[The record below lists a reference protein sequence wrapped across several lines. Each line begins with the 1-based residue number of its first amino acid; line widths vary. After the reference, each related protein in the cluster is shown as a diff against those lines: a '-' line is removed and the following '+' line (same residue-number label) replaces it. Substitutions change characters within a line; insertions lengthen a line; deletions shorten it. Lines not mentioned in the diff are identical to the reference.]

1 MSCWTV
7 LGITPTRNIDKIK
20 EAYVELS
27 NSIAKNNKDAEE
39 LELAYNKAISLAT
52 ASIGDLNMP
61 LLHNSNFDILSALI
75 NSSIDNTT
83 IDSIDKFIDKVNE
96 IYNDPNLRFSK
107 DSWINLL
114 TLPILNNPS
123 ISENLEVELIEYIYI
138 HKYLP
143 LNIYTLLNSRFN
155 WTNRISEL
163 KANISNEIVD
173 FIINEINNPL
183 PLTYN
188 YLSTIDKDQLDEYL
202 ALREKA
208 YLSLNSNEEDT
219 DKSCLFDAY
228 AIYTKDLD
236 LLKLLGSYY
245 ITKNDNLMALN
256 YFREAISINP
266 NDMFCLSNFGH
277 LLTKSNQFSNAIYYL
292 EKYIKK
298 LKNSIDLERII
309 DLAHCYHHSY
319 DLQKAKDLYTL
330 IIKLR
335 PWDISTKAE
344 LDTIKSKLSNT
355 SVSLP
360 LTIPIYK
367 KYLNPYIEPFMNK
380 LKEIYNDFSLRIN
393 EESWNELFS
402 LPIASNEMLFYLV
415 EQNIIEFIT
424 NNKNIPKNIFTFL
437 NNKFNWLSRHDELI
451 AIYPTLKIDYL
462 FDRLSF
468 GETLSY
474 DSLKDINANILEEYI
489 DLRSIAYDLVS
500 SGSKD
505 AEYYLN
511 QALNLY
517 NKDFELYKLL
527 GKYYS
532 DNNSYDIA
540 ITNFKL
546 VLSFKEDDYYSI
558 CSLALLLTKIEN
570 YEEALYYLNKSV
582 NTIAGSMLLDNEDFL
597 TKYAISFYYTNDLVN
612 AKKYFKKLSKLNSN
626 LRFVSHYL
634 KNINDRLSGK
644 KKSPI
649 PVDIITNPTY
659 YKSKTKTKLIDI
671 ISKFKQNIGISYR

>member
-7 LGITPTRNIDKIK
+7 LGITPTRNIDKIN

-27 NSIAKNNKDAEE
+27 NTISENNKDAEE

-52 ASIGDLNMP
+52 ASIGDLNIA
-61 LLHNSNFDILSALI
+61 LLNNSNFDILSALI
-75 NSSIDNTT
+75 NSSIDDTA
-83 IDSIDKFIDKVNE
+83 IDSVDKFIDKINE
-96 IYNDPNLRFSK
+96 IYTNPSLRFTK

-114 TLPILNNPS
+114 TLPILKNPS
-123 ISENLEVELIEYIYI
+123 INQKLEIEFIKYIYT

-143 LNIYTLLNSRFN
+143 TNIYNLLNSRFN
-155 WTNRISEL
+155 WTSREIEL
-163 KANISNEIVD
+163 KTNISSEIVD

-188 YLSTIDKDQLDEYL
+188 YLSNINADQLDEYL
-202 ALREKA
+202 SLREKA
-208 YLSLNSNEEDT
+208 YLSLNSTKEET
-219 DKSCLFDAY
+219 DKSYLFDAY
-228 AIYTKDLD
+228 SIYTKDLD
-236 LLKLLGSYY
+236 LLKLLGTYY
-245 ITKNDNLMALN
+245 LNKNDNLMALN
-256 YFREAISINP
+256 YFREAISINS

-277 LLTKSNQFSNAIYYL
+277 LLAKTNQYSNAIYYL

-298 LKNSIDLERII
+298 LKNTLDLDRIM

-344 LDTIKSKLSNT
+344 LDTIKNKLSND

-380 LKEIYNDFSLRIN
+380 LKEIYNNFSLRID
-393 EESWNELFS
+393 ERSWEELFS
-402 LPIASNEMLFYLV
+402 LPIASNEILFYLV

-451 AIYPTLKIDYL
+451 SIYPNLKIDYL

-468 GETLSY
+468 NETLSY
-474 DSLKDINANILEEYI
+474 DSLKDINSNVLEEYI
-489 DLRSIAYDLVS
+489 ELRSIAYDLVA
-500 SGSKD
+500 SGSND

-511 QALNLY
+511 KALELY
-517 NKDFELYKLL
+517 SKDFELYKLF
-527 GKYYS
+527 GQYYS
-532 DNNSYDIA
+532 NNKSYHIA

-546 VLSFKEDDYYSI
+546 VLSFKDDDYYSI

-582 NTIAGSMLLDNEDFL
+582 NTTAGSMLLDNEDFL
-597 TKYAISFYYTNDLVN
+597 TKYAISFYYTNDLTN
-612 AKKYFKKLSKLNSN
+612 AKKYLKKLSKLNPN
-626 LRFVSHYL
+626 LTFVNLYL

-644 KKSPI
+644 KKLPI
-649 PVDIITNPTY
+649 PIDVISNPNY

-671 ISKFKQNIGISYR
+671 ISKLKETIYS

>member
-7 LGITPTRNIDKIK
+7 LRITPTRNIDKIN

-27 NSIAKNNKDAEE
+27 NSISENNKDAEE

-52 ASIGDLNMP
+52 ASIGDLNIA
-61 LLHNSNFDILSALI
+61 LLNNSNFDILSALI
-75 NSSIDNTT
+75 NSSIDDTS
-83 IDSIDKFIDKVNE
+83 IDSIDKFINKINE
-96 IYNDPNLRFSK
+96 IYTNPSLRFAK
-107 DSWINLL
+107 DSWVNLL
-114 TLPILNNPS
+114 TLPILKNPS
-123 ISENLEVELIEYIYI
+123 INRKLEIEFINYIYN

-143 LNIYTLLNSRFN
+143 TNIYNLLNSRFN
-155 WTNRISEL
+155 WTSREIEL
-163 KANISNEIVD
+163 KTNISSEIVD

-188 YLSTIDKDQLDEYL
+188 YLSNINADQLDEYL
-202 ALREKA
+202 SLREKA
-208 YLSLNSNEEDT
+208 YLSLNSTKEET
-219 DKSCLFDAY
+219 DKNYLFDAY
-228 AIYTKDLD
+228 SIYTKDLD
-236 LLKLLGSYY
+236 LLKLLGTYY
-245 ITKNDNLMALN
+245 LNKNDNLMALN
-256 YFREAISINP
+256 YFREAININS

-277 LLTKSNQFSNAIYYL
+277 LLAKTNQYSNAIYYL

-298 LKNSIDLERII
+298 LKNTLDLDRII

-344 LDTIKSKLSNT
+344 LDTIKNKLSND

-380 LKEIYNDFSLRIN
+380 LKEIYNNFSFRID
-393 EESWNELFS
+393 EKSWEELFS
-402 LPIASNEMLFYLV
+402 LPIASNEILFYLV

-424 NNKNIPKNIFTFL
+424 NNKNIPKNIFTLL
-437 NNKFNWLSRHDELI
+437 NDKFNWLSRHDELI
-451 AIYPTLKIDYL
+451 SIYPTLKIDYL

-468 GETLSY
+468 NETLSY
-474 DSLKDINANILEEYI
+474 DSIKDINSNVLEEYI
-489 DLRSIAYDLVS
+489 ELRSMAYDLVA
-500 SGSKD
+500 SGSND

-511 QALNLY
+511 KALSLY
-517 NKDFELYKLL
+517 DKDFELYKLF
-527 GKYYS
+527 GQYYS
-532 DNNSYDIA
+532 NNKSYDVA

-546 VLSFKEDDYYSI
+546 VLSFKDDDYYSI

-570 YEEALYYLNKSV
+570 YQEALYYLNKSV
-582 NTIAGSMLLDNEDFL
+582 NTTAGSMLLDNEDFL
-597 TKYAISFYYTNDLVN
+597 TKYGISFYYTNDLTN

-626 LRFVSHYL
+626 LTFVNLYL

-649 PVDIITNPTY
+649 PVDVITNPDY

-671 ISKFKQNIGISYR
+671 ISKLKQTIYS

>member
-1 MSCWTV
+1 M
-7 LGITPTRNIDKIK
+7 
-20 EAYVELS
+20 
-27 NSIAKNNKDAEE
+27 
-39 LELAYNKAISLAT
+39 
-52 ASIGDLNMP
+52 
-61 LLHNSNFDILSALI
+61 
-75 NSSIDNTT
+75 
-83 IDSIDKFIDKVNE
+83 
-96 IYNDPNLRFSK
+96 
-107 DSWINLL
+107 
-114 TLPILNNPS
+114 
-123 ISENLEVELIEYIYI
+123 
-138 HKYLP
+138 
-143 LNIYTLLNSRFN
+143 
-155 WTNRISEL
+155 
-163 KANISNEIVD
+163 
-173 FIINEINNPL
+173 
-183 PLTYN
+183 
-188 YLSTIDKDQLDEYL
+188 
-202 ALREKA
+202 
-208 YLSLNSNEEDT
+208 
-219 DKSCLFDAY
+219 
-228 AIYTKDLD
+228 
-236 LLKLLGSYY
+236 
-245 ITKNDNLMALN
+245 
-256 YFREAISINP
+256 
-266 NDMFCLSNFGH
+266 
-277 LLTKSNQFSNAIYYL
+277 
-292 EKYIKK
+292 
-298 LKNSIDLERII
+298 
-309 DLAHCYHHSY
+309 AHCYHNSY